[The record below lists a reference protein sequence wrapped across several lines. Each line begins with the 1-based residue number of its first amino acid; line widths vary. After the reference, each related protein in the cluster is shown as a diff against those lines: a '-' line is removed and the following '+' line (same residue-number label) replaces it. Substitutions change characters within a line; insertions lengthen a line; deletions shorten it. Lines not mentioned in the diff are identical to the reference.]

1 MLAGAAAPRAL
12 GGGRAG
18 RTKAAP
24 AAGARDARR
33 RARAAPMPAYRR
45 SGGARRPVHDYG
57 PPLTAQDQARMRH
70 APPLRVG
77 KRCAFV
83 GRLQPTTKLRATWCL
98 RFGPGGRAYEV
109 TCTASRKS
117 RKREVFAD
125 GCLVHSGG
133 LGLRE
138 HGGGA
143 GGADAPLFAHAYGA
157 PASPGVAR
165 HPPPTRTRAQVR
177 ARRPPLRRRGARLRA
192 RARRER

>member
-1 MLAGAAAPRAL
+1 
-12 GGGRAG
+12 
-18 RTKAAP
+18 
-24 AAGARDARR
+24 
-33 RARAAPMPAYRR
+33 MPAYRR
-45 SGGARRPVHDYG
+45 SGGARRPIHDYG

-177 ARRPPLRRRGARLRA
+177 ARRPPLRPVSSSSQYHQAWPMLPRVPGPNFAPDFVWWR
-192 RARRER
+192 

>member
-1 MLAGAAAPRAL
+1 
-12 GGGRAG
+12 
-18 RTKAAP
+18 
-24 AAGARDARR
+24 
-33 RARAAPMPAYRR
+33 
-45 SGGARRPVHDYG
+45 
-57 PPLTAQDQARMRH
+57 MRH

-157 PASPGVAR
+157 PASPGR
-165 HPPPTRTRAQVR
+165 QPPPTRTRAQVR

>member
-1 MLAGAAAPRAL
+1 
-12 GGGRAG
+12 
-18 RTKAAP
+18 
-24 AAGARDARR
+24 
-33 RARAAPMPAYRR
+33 
-45 SGGARRPVHDYG
+45 
-57 PPLTAQDQARMRH
+57 MRH

-143 GGADAPLFAHAYGA
+143 GGAVRVREEGRVGA
-157 PASPGVAR
+157 
-165 HPPPTRTRAQVR
+165 
-177 ARRPPLRRRGARLRA
+177 A
-192 RARRER
+192 RAAAVLADGCLVHVTS

>member
-1 MLAGAAAPRAL
+1 
-12 GGGRAG
+12 
-18 RTKAAP
+18 
-24 AAGARDARR
+24 
-33 RARAAPMPAYRR
+33 MPAYRR

-157 PASPGVAR
+157 PASPGR
-165 HPPPTRTRAQVR
+165 QPPPPPGR
-177 ARRPPLRRRGARLRA
+177 ARRFEHGLLRPFVLLVAMPPAMRQQVRRPQPKVS
-192 RARRER
+192 

>member
-1 MLAGAAAPRAL
+1 
-12 GGGRAG
+12 
-18 RTKAAP
+18 
-24 AAGARDARR
+24 
-33 RARAAPMPAYRR
+33 MPAYRR

-157 PASPGVAR
+157 PACP
-165 HPPPTRTRAQVR
+165 
-177 ARRPPLRRRGARLRA
+177 RGARPPPPPPAGAAGGGPGAPRGGGGGSLWA
-192 RARRER
+192 ALGCLWEVLGYWGHFGMLPNFGTPFSE

>member
-1 MLAGAAAPRAL
+1 
-12 GGGRAG
+12 
-18 RTKAAP
+18 
-24 AAGARDARR
+24 
-33 RARAAPMPAYRR
+33 MPAYRR

-143 GGADAPLFAHAYGA
+143 GGADG
-157 PASPGVAR
+157 GE
-165 HPPPTRTRAQVR
+165 
-177 ARRPPLRRRGARLRA
+177 GGG
-192 RARRER
+192 